1 MLCSLADFPRV
12 TDAAQAP
19 KLGERSALAD
29 HVVYPTPVLSTSWCF
44 AQVSMRGTHTNLLI
58 VTSWNLYVDLV
69 WALLVDMSLL
79 CTFMLQHTVMARPV
93 IKVLYN
99 KLGLSIVERS
109 VYNLTASLAL
119 QLLIQHWVALRDP
132 VWRINTVE
140 HNACW
145 WMFAISHGY
154 CWATIY
160 LGSLTMDLS
169 DGLHHSKCSLL
180 VTLMARHR
188 SRGLALPERW
198 VYTISWNSNDKDQPM
213 VSWWAVGCSPGNV
226 SHGKRECYWPPS
238 EPIEREVLFGADY
251 SGESVT
257 DGLEN
262 MDCGLVQ
269 AVGRVIG
276 AAGASAEERYK
287 GRLNSEAQH
296 TSNYCTTSPLRAI
309 QIKSKRVETD
319 SDISPIY
326 LVYYYLNGWDDPLTL
341 KSSELQRL
349 ISHQRHPSFVSF
361 FFIFWVHPYMSVDR
375 LIMAVIMTLY
385 MVCAWKVDDI
395 DFEYQERQFQRKEI
409 ELSHV
414 H

>member
-1 MLCSLADFPRV
+1 MTLSTTGNV
-12 TDAAQAP
+12 QI
-19 KLGERSALAD
+19 SYD
-29 HVVYPTPVLSTSWCF
+29 HPYVRTRANLDLSTSEDIDDPQPNGIESPKASVATPEGNKIF
-44 AQVSMRGTHTNLLI
+44 NVKQ
-58 VTSWNLYVDLV
+58 DL
-69 WALLVDMSLL
+69 
-79 CTFMLQHTVMARPV
+79 FIP
-93 IKVLYN
+93 
-99 KLGLSIVERS
+99 
-109 VYNLTASLAL
+109 

-169 DGLHHSKCSLL
+169 ELL
-180 VTLMARHR
+180 
-188 SRGLALPERW
+188 G
-198 VYTISWNSNDKDQPM
+198 
-213 VSWWAVGCSPGNV
+213 
-226 SHGKRECYWPPS
+226 
-238 EPIEREVLFGADY
+238 
-251 SGESVT
+251 
-257 DGLEN
+257 
-262 MDCGLVQ
+262 
-269 AVGRVIG
+269 
-276 AAGASAEERYK
+276 
-287 GRLNSEAQH
+287 
-296 TSNYCTTSPLRAI
+296 
-309 QIKSKRVETD
+309 IKQ
-319 SDISPIY
+319 
-326 LVYYYLNGWDDPLTL
+326 VYYYLNGWEDPLTL

-395 DFEYQERQFQRKEI
+395 DFEYQERQFKRKEI

>member
-1 MLCSLADFPRV
+1 MDEKFDASMTPGLRLRACKGCIGILCANFD
-12 TDAAQAP
+12 
-19 KLGERSALAD
+19 G
-29 HVVYPTPVLSTSWCF
+29 ST
-44 AQVSMRGTHTNLLI
+44 RGH
-58 VTSWNLYVDLV
+58 VTSDATGTATYQDNNTYLSREFGYSHDVDLV

-93 IKVLYN
+93 IKGLYN
-99 KLGLSIVERS
+99 KLSLSIVERS

-169 DGLHHSKCSLL
+169 ELL
-180 VTLMARHR
+180 
-188 SRGLALPERW
+188 G
-198 VYTISWNSNDKDQPM
+198 
-213 VSWWAVGCSPGNV
+213 
-226 SHGKRECYWPPS
+226 
-238 EPIEREVLFGADY
+238 
-251 SGESVT
+251 
-257 DGLEN
+257 
-262 MDCGLVQ
+262 
-269 AVGRVIG
+269 
-276 AAGASAEERYK
+276 
-287 GRLNSEAQH
+287 
-296 TSNYCTTSPLRAI
+296 
-309 QIKSKRVETD
+309 IKQ
-319 SDISPIY
+319 
-326 LVYYYLNGWDDPLTL
+326 VYYYLNGWDDPLTL

-395 DFEYQERQFQRKEI
+395 DFEYQERQFKRKEI

>member
-1 MLCSLADFPRV
+1 MV
-12 TDAAQAP
+12 
-19 KLGERSALAD
+19 RSII
-29 HVVYPTPVLSTSWCF
+29 
-44 AQVSMRGTHTNLLI
+44 LLD
-58 VTSWNLYVDLV
+58 VDLV

-169 DGLHHSKCSLL
+169 ELLGIKQLANALVVLSSTTEVGEIEVRISVGGLHHSKCSLL

-188 SRGLALPERW
+188 SRGLALLERW
-198 VYTISWNSNDKDQPM
+198 VYTISWNSDDKDQPM
-213 VSWWAVGCSPGNV
+213 
-226 SHGKRECYWPPS
+226 
-238 EPIEREVLFGADY
+238 
-251 SGESVT
+251 
-257 DGLEN
+257 
-262 MDCGLVQ
+262 
-269 AVGRVIG
+269 
-276 AAGASAEERYK
+276 
-287 GRLNSEAQH
+287 
-296 TSNYCTTSPLRAI
+296 
-309 QIKSKRVETD
+309 
-319 SDISPIY
+319 
-326 LVYYYLNGWDDPLTL
+326 VYYYLNGWDDPLTL

>member
-169 DGLHHSKCSLL
+169 ELLGIKQCSLL

-198 VYTISWNSNDKDQPM
+198 VHTISWNSNDKDQPM
-213 VSWWAVGCSPGNV
+213 VKVEGYGEGVPATRVSRWAVGCSPGN
-226 SHGKRECYWPPS
+226 
-238 EPIEREVLFGADY
+238 
-251 SGESVT
+251 
-257 DGLEN
+257 
-262 MDCGLVQ
+262 
-269 AVGRVIG
+269 
-276 AAGASAEERYK
+276 
-287 GRLNSEAQH
+287 
-296 TSNYCTTSPLRAI
+296 
-309 QIKSKRVETD
+309 
-319 SDISPIY
+319 
-326 LVYYYLNGWDDPLTL
+326 VYYYLNGWDDPLTL